1 MKIIINIFYI
11 SVALVAGILYY
22 VLVSNANND
31 EISFY
36 GFSESNE
43 TKINY
48 NYPVIIDSLLISP
61 GEQVMA
67 GDTLMHITRK
77 KSKETL
83 SSQSYRIDQLKAEQK
98 IWLQKKNNDVEEII
112 TRQTASLKQI
122 DAEISQI
129 ESEIKFKA
137 SLSEGLKSIEIKE
150 VDYRPLNEKI
160 EELKIERNNINAIA
174 NKKIE
179 NLKNEIALGNS
190 PFKPQINKLN
200 ADIVFEESQKEIK
213 IFLTAPSDGLI
224 GSIGCKEKEHISSFE
239 TLLTIYEPHSGLIRG
254 YVHEN
259 LTLEVK
265 ENDQFKVA
273 SLKDPNINYIGTVTG
288 LGSRIIE
295 IPNRLRK
302 NPTFKTYG
310 REVLINISKDNE
322 FLQKEKVSLIRVK

>member
-1 MKIIINIFYI
+1 MKIINIFYL

-22 VLVSNANND
+22 VLVFNANDN
-31 EISFY
+31 EISFF

-48 NYPVIIDSLLISP
+48 NYSVIIDSLLISP

-77 KSKETL
+77 KAKETL
-83 SSQSYRIDQLKAEQK
+83 SSQSYKIDQLQAEQNL
-98 IWLQKKNNDVEEII
+98 WLQKKNNDVEEII
-112 TRQTASLKQI
+112 TRQTSSLKEI

-129 ESEIKFKA
+129 ENEIKFKT
-137 SLSEGLKSIEIKE
+137 SLSEGLKSIEIKK
-150 VDYRPLNEKI
+150 VDYKPLHEKI
-160 EELKIERNNINAIA
+160 EELRIERNNTIDIA

-179 NLKNEIALGNS
+179 NLKNEIAIGNS
-190 PFKPQINKLN
+190 PIRPQINKLN
-200 ADIVFEESQKEIK
+200 ADIIFEESQKEIK
-213 IFLTAPSDGLI
+213 IFLTAPSNGLI

-265 ENDQFKVA
+265 ENDQFEVA
-273 SLKDPNINYIGTVTG
+273 SLKDPNIKYTGTVTG

-302 NPTFKTYG
+302 NPAIKTYG
-310 REVLINISKDNE
+310 REVLIEISQDNE
-322 FLQKEKVSLIRVK
+322 FLQKEKVSLTRAK